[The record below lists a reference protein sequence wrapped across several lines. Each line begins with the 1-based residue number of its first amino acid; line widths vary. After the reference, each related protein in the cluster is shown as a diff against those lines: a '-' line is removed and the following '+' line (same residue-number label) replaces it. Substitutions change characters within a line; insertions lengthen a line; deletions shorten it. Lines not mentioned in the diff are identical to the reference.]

1 MEQLI
6 ALEQRLRGTTSMTVK
21 GYKARLLWI
30 AMGRSV
36 PSIEECAVLLA
47 QHDGSIAQAF
57 EAALGL

>member
-1 MEQLI
+1 
-6 ALEQRLRGTTSMTVK
+6 MTVN